1 MMNYECFKIFI
12 VMAFIAVVGILGVEY
27 LNQRIIRS
35 MKTVIDSLYDH
46 IEMKNKTIEL
56 LRAKLKDKEVI
67 K

>member
-27 LNQRIIRS
+27 FNQRIIRS
-35 MKTVIDSLYDH
+35 MKTVIDSLHDH
-46 IEMKNKTIEL
+46 IRMKNETIEL
-56 LRAKLKDKEVI
+56 LRVKLKEKEMR

>member
-35 MKTVIDSLYDH
+35 MKTVIDSLRDH
-46 IEMKNKTIEL
+46 IKIQDKIIEV
-56 LRAKLKDKEVI
+56 LREKLIEKE